1 MSRPKLLVTRFVVCK
16 SGRFLYDQ
24 EFHVGVNIIRG
35 VNGTGKST
43 VVDLLS
49 YVLGAVI
56 TEWTEEQLACD
67 WVMAEVSLNGIPF
80 CLKRDIS
87 ETGKAKMS
95 IFEGVFD
102 DAMTHVNGWTQY
114 SINRSDQRHSFS
126 QQIFE
131 LLGLPRHKTDD
142 SNNLTLHQVLRLMY
156 VDQLTSTTK
165 LLKEDKEYDNA
176 TIRRAIGDYLL
187 GIDDLEAH
195 NLRQDLLTANKEFE
209 KLNAELNAIYRLFG
223 NTVSQINEQV
233 LNDDIG
239 EIASRLS
246 FLASQK
252 IEVLRFQS
260 SELNEVVRNKANA
273 LQTEIE
279 ALSSEKQKLETTK
292 AEISIEL
299 VDTELFFIT
308 LNDRKA
314 ALEQSRLTFSTL
326 GEVSFKYCP
335 ACLELISERSHSGC
349 SLCKTEKLDG
359 NRDIAYVQMLNELN
373 FQIRESDVLVTE
385 FRAELDSI
393 NSRLPGLNQRIQ
405 AAKFE
410 YQELE
415 ITAESKNAIV
425 AEIASEMGFCKSQL
439 LALEDRR
446 EHVNKVESLRHE
458 KENAQTAILR
468 IQDKLEQVNARQAD
482 RYNTVYS
489 SIELKAAQL
498 LAQDG
503 GYEPSFDA
511 VEEVSFDF
519 AKDKMFV
526 NGRSKFSASSMVVM
540 KNSIRLAIFLHSVED
555 KLARL
560 PNFFIMDN
568 IEDKGMVAERS
579 HNFQQVIVAE
589 CQKLEEDY
597 QLIFTTSM
605 ISPELQGSNMCV
617 GPMYEKGTH
626 TLEFAKKQH

>member
-1 MSRPKLLVTRFVVCK
+1 MSRSKLLVNRFVVCK
-16 SGRFLYDQ
+16 SGQFLYDQ
-24 EFHVGVNIIRG
+24 EFHSGVNIIRG

-43 VVDLLS
+43 IVDLLS
-49 YVLGAVI
+49 YVLGSVI
-56 TEWTEEQLACD
+56 TEWTEEQLGCD
-67 WVMAEVSLNGIPF
+67 WVMAEVALNGILF

-95 IFEGVFD
+95 IFEGEFN
-102 DAMTHVNGWTQY
+102 DAMNNVNGWTQY
-114 SINRSDQRHSFS
+114 SISRSEQRHSFS

-142 SNNLTLHQVLRLMY
+142 SNNLTLHQILRLMY
-156 VDQLTSTTK
+156 VDQLTATTK

-176 TIRRAIGDYLL
+176 TTRRAIGDYLL

-195 NLRQDLLTANKEFE
+195 NLRQDLLAANKEFE
-209 KLNAELNAIYRLFG
+209 TLNGELNAIYRLFG
-223 NTVSQINEQV
+223 NTISQINEQA
-233 LNDDIG
+233 LNNEIS
-239 EIASRLS
+239 EIASRLEI
-246 FLASQK
+246 LAQK
-252 IEVLRFQS
+252 KNEVFRFQPK
-260 SELNEVVRNKANA
+260 ELNELVREKANT
-273 LQTEIE
+273 LQREIDY
-279 ALSSEKQKLETTK
+279 LSSEKQKLETTK
-292 AEISIEL
+292 SEISIEL
-299 VDTELFFIT
+299 VDTELFSIT
-308 LNDRKA
+308 LNGRKT
-314 ALEQSRLTFSTL
+314 ALEQSRLTFSSL
-326 GEVSFKYCP
+326 GEISFKYCP
-335 ACLELISERSHSGC
+335 ACLEPISEHVHSGC
-349 SLCKTEKLDG
+349 SLCKAEQHDD
-359 NRDIAYVQMLNELN
+359 NREIAYVQMLNELN
-373 FQIRESDVLVTE
+373 FQIRESEALAKE

-393 NSRLPGLNQRIQ
+393 NGQLPGFNRRLQE
-405 AAKFE
+405 AKFE

-415 ITAESKNAIV
+415 ATAESKDAVV
-425 AEIASEMGFCKSQL
+425 ADIASEMGFCKSQL

-446 EHVNKVESLRHE
+446 EHVNKVESLRRE
-458 KENAQTAILR
+458 KEKANTAISR

-482 RYNTVYS
+482 RYNEVYS
-489 SIELKAAQL
+489 SIEAKAAQL

-540 KNSIRLAIFLHSVED
+540 KNSIRLAIFLHSVDD

-568 IEDKGMVAERS
+568 IEDKGMVDERS
-579 HNFQQVIVAE
+579 HNFQEVIVSE
-589 CQKLEEDY
+589 CQKLQDDY

-605 ISPELQGSNMCV
+605 ISPELEGSALCV

-626 TLEFAKKQH
+626 TLAFGGR

>member
-1 MSRPKLLVTRFVVCK
+1 MSRSKLRVNRFVVSK
-16 SGRFLYDQ
+16 SGQFLYDQ
-24 EFHVGVNIIRG
+24 EFHSGVNIIRG

-43 VVDLLS
+43 IVDLLS
-49 YVLGAVI
+49 YVLGSVI
-56 TEWTEEQLACD
+56 TEWTEEQLGCD
-67 WVMAEVSLNGIPF
+67 WVMAEVALNGVTF
-80 CLKRDIS
+80 CLKRDVS

-95 IFEGVFD
+95 IFEGAFD
-102 DAMTHVNGWTQY
+102 DAMSNVNGWTQY
-114 SINRSDQRHSFS
+114 SISRSEQRHSFS

-142 SNNLTLHQVLRLMY
+142 SNNLTLHQILRLMY
-156 VDQLTSTTK
+156 VDQLTATTK

-195 NLRQDLLTANKEFE
+195 NLRQDLLAANKEFE
-209 KLNAELNAIYRLFG
+209 KLNGELNAIYRLFG
-223 NTVSQINEQV
+223 NTVSQINEQA
-233 LNDDIG
+233 LNNDIG
-239 EIASRLS
+239 EV
-246 FLASQK
+246 ASQLEILANRK
-252 IEVLRFQS
+252 NEVLRLQS
-260 SELNEVVRNKANA
+260 KELNELVREKANS
-273 LQTEIE
+273 LQNEIDS
-279 ALSSEKQKLETTK
+279 LSSSKQKLEATK
-292 AEISIEL
+292 GEISIEL
-299 VDTELFFIT
+299 VDTELFSIT
-308 LNDRKA
+308 LNDRKS
-314 ALEQSRLTFSTL
+314 ALEQSRLTFSSL
-326 GEVSFKYCP
+326 GEISFKYCP
-335 ACLELISERSHSGC
+335 ACLELISEHVHSGC
-349 SLCKTEKLDG
+349 ALCKTEKHDG

-373 FQIRESDVLVTE
+373 FQIRESEALVKD

-393 NSRLPGLNQRIQ
+393 NSQLPGFNRRLQE
-405 AAKFE
+405 AKFE

-415 ITAESKNAIV
+415 VTAESKDAVV
-425 AEIASEMGFCKSQL
+425 ADIASEMGFCKSQL

-458 KENAQTAILR
+458 KEKTNTAILR
-468 IQDKLEQVNARQAD
+468 VQDKLEQVNARQAD
-482 RYNTVYS
+482 RYNEVYR
-489 SIELKAAQL
+489 SIEAKAAQL

-540 KNSIRLAIFLHSVED
+540 KNSIRLAIFLHSVDD

-568 IEDKGMVAERS
+568 IEDKGMVDERS
-579 HNFQQVIVAE
+579 HNFQEVIVSE
-589 CQKLEEDY
+589 CRKLQDDY

-605 ISPELQGSNMCV
+605 ISPELEGSALCV

-626 TLEFAKKQH
+626 TLVFSGR